1 MKKIDL
7 TISHDV
13 IGIYHSL
20 DFSDI
25 RMRYHDE
32 ATQYAFDVLDE
43 KIE

>member
-13 IGIYHSL
+13 IGVYHSL

-25 RMRYHDE
+25 RMRYPMRE
-32 ATQYAFDVLDE
+32 RNMLLMF
-43 KIE
+43 